1 MSEKYLCALLI
12 WRNKPFSCGN
22 KTLTRPV
29 LLGEIHGTL
38 HREVWEL
45 FAAELVVGAVLVIRN
60 VGLLSTGISSR
71 RHYLNIT
78 ANNLVTIYS
87 ASSGNSALFKTI
99 IRLGLGLFQ
108 NVVRLI
114 G

>member
-1 MSEKYLCALLI
+1 MCPTNLEKQAFQLRY
-12 WRNKPFSCGN
+12 
-22 KTLTRPV
+22 KTLIYI

-38 HREVWEL
+38 HREVWEQ

-87 ASSGNSALFKTI
+87 ASSGNSALFKI
-99 IRLGLGLFQ
+99 ILRF
-108 NVVRLI
+108 
-114 G
+114 